1 MTDKVLKTV
10 SKHHM
15 VSAGETVGI
24 GLSGGADSVALTHIL
39 SENKDVLGIKSIKAI
54 HIHHGIR
61 GKEADR
67 DMEFSQ
73 NLCEKLNIEFL
84 CFKADVPA
92 EARKTGES
100 LEECARR
107 IRYSFFAEC
116 GCDKIATAH
125 NLNDNMETFLL
136 NLTRGTS
143 LSGLCSIPYTRDIYI
158 RPLLDCT
165 RAEIERYNRENG
177 LSFVTDSTNL
187 CDDYSRNKIR
197 HNILPR
203 LFEINPS
210 FDKSFQRCL
219 DSVYLA
225 EDYFT
230 ETARDLLNSA
240 RSGEDYDCSVFE
252 NSHNAL
258 KYRVISM
265 ILKEKNA
272 KNINRKHIESV
283 AAVIKTGGSVDI
295 NGGLTVTV
303 ERKMLSFGKTK
314 ATDYFEFPTD
324 IKSGIIETP
333 VGIYAVNTHFK
344 KDLQN
349 LNKETVDN
357 FIDCDK
363 ITGVLYFRNRREGDK
378 YRQAGRGVTKTL
390 KDLFNESK
398 TPVCERSKMLILSD
412 DSGIVWTEFFGVSQ
426 RCKVTD
432 KTEKYIKIEK
442 TGE

>member
-73 NLCEKLNIEFL
+73 KLCEKLNIEFL
-84 CFKADVPA
+84 CFKADVPT
-92 EARKTGES
+92 EAGKTGES

-116 GCDKIATAH
+116 GCDRIATAH
-125 NLNDNMETFLL
+125 NLNDNIETFLL
-136 NLTRGTS
+136 NLARGTS

-165 RAEIERYNRENG
+165 REEIERYNRENG

-197 HNILPR
+197 HNVLPQ
-203 LFEINPS
+203 LFLINPS
-210 FDKSFQRCL
+210 FDKTFQRCL

-225 EDYFT
+225 EDYLT
-230 ETARDLLNSA
+230 DAAEELLNSA
-240 RSGEDYDCSVFE
+240 RRGEYYDCSVFE

-283 AAVIKTGGSVDI
+283 AAVIKNGGSVDI

-303 ERKMLSFGKTK
+303 ERKKLFFGKTK
-314 ATDYFEFPTD
+314 ATDYFELPTD

-333 VGIYAVNTHFK
+333 VGNYSVNIIFK
-344 KDLQN
+344 KDLQK

-363 ITGVLYFRNRREGDK
+363 ITGVLSVRNRCEGDK

-398 TPVCERSKMLILSD
+398 IPVCERSKMLILSD
-412 DSGIVWTEFFGVSQ
+412 DCGIVWTEFFGVSQ
-426 RCKVTD
+426 RCKFTD